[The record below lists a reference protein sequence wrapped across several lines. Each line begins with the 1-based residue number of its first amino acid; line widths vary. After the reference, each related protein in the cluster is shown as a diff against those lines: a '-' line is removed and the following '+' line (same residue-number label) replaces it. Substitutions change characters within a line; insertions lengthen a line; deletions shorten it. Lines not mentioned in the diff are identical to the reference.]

1 MARELKDEFTA
12 KMHSE
17 FTIDAET
24 EKRHRAGCVWNVL
37 KKDAPKEDVEEQAK
51 IYGIDY
57 ETAMKWR
64 DYWCSIEST
73 YRVHY

>member
-1 MARELKDEFTA
+1 MARELKDEFTT

-24 EKRHRAGCVWNVL
+24 EKCLRAGCVWNVL
-37 KKDAPKEDVEEQAK
+37 KKDAPKEDIEKQA
-51 IYGIDY
+51 INYGIDY

-64 DYWCSIEST
+64 DYWISKYSKDRIQ
-73 YRVHY
+73 Y

>member
-1 MARELKDEFTA
+1 MTRELKDEFTA

-24 EKRHRAGCVWNVL
+24 EKCHRAGCVWLVL
-37 KKDAPKEDVEEQAK
+37 KKDAPKEDVEEEAIK
-51 IYGIDY
+51 YGIDY

-64 DYWCSIEST
+64 DYWFSK
-73 YRVHY
+73 